1 MRGGWRTALLPHSSL
16 PLSYPMIRGGAGA
29 SVDAQAFADI
39 VWVFL
44 ACISCRVHCIMYIRL
59 GMYIQLGRGAA
70 AGRGAEADRGR
81 SWEVGGGHAQAG
93 ARADI
98 PSAPSAIGAGSFP
111 WIQVDVPP
119 SSGIYLPKD
128 GVQANDRSGEIRI
141 PPLGR
146 TPHCPA
152 IRVFRPWARIGR
164 ARIPPR
170 QSEAARPPGA
180 RRSGSPPV
188 AAGLRVPVTRNRR
201 PVDPGRASASPGGR
215 QWAKTGPSSPIIDL
229 K

>member
-16 PLSYPMIRGGAGA
+16 PLSSPMIRGGAGA

-98 PSAPSAIGAGSFP
+98 PSAPSAIGAGSCL

-119 SSGIYLPKD
+119 SSGNYLPKD
-128 GVQANDRSGEIRI
+128 GLQANDRSGEIRI
-141 PPLGR
+141 PPRRAHAPLPCHPSLPALGPDR
-146 TPHCPA
+146 TGPDL
-152 IRVFRPWARIGR
+152 
-164 ARIPPR
+164 PR